1 MSWQEDTSSTGMEE
15 ANCHWQ
21 WFVHE
26 NPNKSCNCR
35 DFPDGPMV
43 KDSVLSMPRA

>member
-1 MSWQEDTSSTGMEE
+1 MSCQEDTSSTGMEE
-15 ANCHWQ
+15 ANYCWQ
-21 WFVHE
+21 WFVQE
-26 NPNKSCNCR
+26 NPNESCDCR